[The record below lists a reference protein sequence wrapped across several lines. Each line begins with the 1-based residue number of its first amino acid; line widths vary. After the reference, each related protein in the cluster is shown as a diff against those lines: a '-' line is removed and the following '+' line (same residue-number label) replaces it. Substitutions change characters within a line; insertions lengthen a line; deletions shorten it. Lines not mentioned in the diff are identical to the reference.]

1 MRSPATIPN
10 MVTLEPGGSAVIE
23 VEFEFAQFTV
33 DNAPSGGT
41 MIAVPVGLDCSASN
55 ARTVNPSDG
64 TLPPGEWTFFYE
76 HDDYGCAPGPEG
88 HELFAGVNSPLEWL
102 DSSLRVTGAPN
113 GFGSIWAVSGAVA
126 SSSCTDAGGR
136 AIELASSGGNVGPV
150 TLPAGDWYVFAMESS
165 GGQPSG
171 EECRDAGLVAVP
183 YGEERVFAWP
193 AHTASVTV
201 TNIPSISGGFLGT
214 PRWRIIASPNPVSN
228 NCGTNPPGGAVTI
241 GSNSHSSDQVSGS
254 LAAGTWYIVRQRTNS
269 TGGCLTAAA
278 SPITIGW
285 APSYTLDFQGSLTP

>member
-1 MRSPATIPN
+1 R
-10 MVTLEPGGSAVIE
+10 
-23 VEFEFAQFTV
+23 TV
-33 DNAPSGGT
+33 D
-41 MIAVPVGLDCSASN
+41 
-55 ARTVNPSDG
+55 PSDG

-171 EECRDAGLVAVP
+171 DECRDAGLVAVP

-193 AHTASVTV
+193 AHMASIDVV
-201 TNIPSISGGFLGT
+201 NIPSITGSSN
-214 PRWRIIASPNPVSN
+214 RWRIIASPAKIT
-228 NCGTNPPGGAVTI
+228 GTSCNTTNVPSSPSGILVI
-241 GSNSHSSDQVSGS
+241 GSNSHRDTSVSG
-254 LAAGTWYIVRQRTNS
+254 T
-269 TGGCLTAAA
+269 
-278 SPITIGW
+278 
-285 APSYTLDFQGSLTP
+285 